1 LFERNI
7 FVLKWYFVTIQDF
20 CPKTDFCLNT
30 IGRYFCPQNVFLFQQ
45 KIFVRKLIFVWR
57 FDYCWKARILFEPT
71 RVWSSLSTVEF
82 VKIIRLKLSG

>member
-30 IGRYFCPQNVFLFQQ
+30 IGRYFCPQNVFCSNKRFLSENGFLFDGLIIVGKLEFCSNRREFEARCQQ
-45 KIFVRKLIFVWR
+45 SNS
-57 FDYCWKARILFEPT
+57 WK
-71 RVWSSLSTVEF
+71 
-82 VKIIRLKLSG
+82 